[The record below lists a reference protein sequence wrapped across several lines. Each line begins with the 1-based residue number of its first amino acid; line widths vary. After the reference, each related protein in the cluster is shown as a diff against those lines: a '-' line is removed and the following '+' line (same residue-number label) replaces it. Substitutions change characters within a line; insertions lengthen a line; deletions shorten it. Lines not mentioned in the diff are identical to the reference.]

1 MLKRMINNIPNSKV
15 VIREDQKFVEKD
27 ITEFFKGKKVVAFA
41 LPGAFTPTC
50 SNYHVPAY
58 EDEYDNLKKLGIDE
72 VYCISMN
79 DPYVVQQWKEISKV
93 KNVKFIPDGNGTFT
107 KDMGMITDRSA
118 SGMGHRSFRYSMYV
132 HDGKIIK
139 LFKDENG
146 KFDVS
151 DPKTM
156 INYLKENSVG

>member
-1 MLKRMINNIPNSKV
+1 MTQKIPSSKV
-15 VIREDQKFVEKD
+15 VIREDGKFLEKD
-27 ITEFFKGKKVVAFA
+27 ITEYFKGKKIVAFA

-58 EDEYDNLKKLGIDE
+58 EEEYENLKTLGIDE

-79 DPYVVQQWKEISKV
+79 DPFVVAKWKEISGANKI
-93 KNVKFIPDGNGTFT
+93 KFIPDGNGNLT
-107 KDMGMITDRSA
+107 KNMNMISDRSA
-118 SGMGHRSFRYSMYV
+118 SGMGPRSFRYSMYV
-132 HDGKIIK
+132 DDGNIIK
-139 LFKDENG
+139 IFKDEDG

-156 INYLKENSVG
+156 IKFLKETI

>member
-1 MLKRMINNIPNSKV
+1 MTQKIPSSKV
-15 VIREDQKFVEKD
+15 VIREDGKFLEKD
-27 ITEFFKGKKVVAFA
+27 ITEYFKGKKIVAFA

-58 EDEYDNLKKLGIDE
+58 EEEYENLKTLGIDE

-79 DPYVVQQWKEISKV
+79 DPYVVAKWKEISGANKI
-93 KNVKFIPDGNGTFT
+93 KFIPDGNGNFT
-107 KDMGMITDRSA
+107 KNMNMISDRSA
-118 SGMGHRSFRYSMYV
+118 SGMGLRSFRYSMYV
-132 HDGKIIK
+132 DDGNIIK
-139 LFKDENG
+139 IFKDEDG

-156 INYLKENSVG
+156 IKFLKETS

>member
-1 MLKRMINNIPNSKV
+1 MTQKIPSSKV
-15 VIREDQKFVEKD
+15 VIREDGKFLEKD
-27 ITEFFKGKKVVAFA
+27 ITEYFKEKKIVAFA

-58 EDEYDNLKKLGIDE
+58 EEEYENLKTLGIDE

-79 DPYVVQQWKEISKV
+79 DPFVVAKWKEISGANKI
-93 KNVKFIPDGNGTFT
+93 KFIPDGNGNFT
-107 KDMGMITDRSA
+107 KDMNMISDRSA
-118 SGMGHRSFRYSMYV
+118 SGMGPRSFRYSMYV
-132 HDGKIIK
+132 DNGNIIK
-139 LFKDENG
+139 IFKDEDG

-156 INYLKENSVG
+156 IKFLKETS

>member
-1 MLKRMINNIPNSKV
+1 MTQKIPSSKV
-15 VIREDQKFVEKD
+15 VIREDGKFLEKD
-27 ITEFFKGKKVVAFA
+27 ITEYFKGKKVVAFA

-58 EDEYDNLKKLGIDE
+58 EEEYENLKTLGIDE

-79 DPYVVQQWKEISKV
+79 DPFVVAKWKEVSGANKI
-93 KNVKFIPDGNGTFT
+93 KFIPDGNGNFT
-107 KDMGMITDRSA
+107 KNMNMISDRSA
-118 SGMGHRSFRYSMYV
+118 SGMGPRSFRYSMYV
-132 HDGKIIK
+132 DDGNIIK
-139 LFKDENG
+139 IFKDEDG

-156 INYLKENSVG
+156 IKFLKETS

>member
-1 MLKRMINNIPNSKV
+1 MTQKIPNSKI
-15 VIREDQKFVEKD
+15 VIREDGKFIEKD
-27 ITEFFKGKKVVAFA
+27 IYDYFVGKKIVAFA

-58 EDEYDNLKKLGIDE
+58 EEEYENLKTVGIDE

-79 DPYVVQQWKEISKV
+79 DPFVVAKWKEISGANKI
-93 KNVKFIPDGNGTFT
+93 KFIPDGNGNFT
-107 KDMGMITDRSA
+107 KDMNMISDRSA
-118 SGMGHRSFRYSMYV
+118 SGMGPRSFRYSMYV
-132 HDGKIIK
+132 DDGNIIK
-139 LFKDENG
+139 IFKDEDG

-156 INYLKENSVG
+156 IKFLKETS

>member
-1 MLKRMINNIPNSKV
+1 MTQKIPSSKV
-15 VIREDQKFVEKD
+15 VIREDGKFLEKD
-27 ITEFFKGKKVVAFA
+27 ITEYFKGKKIVAFA

-58 EDEYDNLKKLGIDE
+58 EEEYENLKTLGIDE

-79 DPYVVQQWKEISKV
+79 DPFVVAKWKEVSGANKI
-93 KNVKFIPDGNGTFT
+93 KFIPDGNGNFT
-107 KDMGMITDRSA
+107 KNMNMISDRSA
-118 SGMGHRSFRYSMYV
+118 SGMGPRSFRYSMYV
-132 HDGKIIK
+132 DNGNIIK
-139 LFKDENG
+139 IFKDEDG

-156 INYLKENSVG
+156 IKFLKETS

>member
-1 MLKRMINNIPNSKV
+1 MLEKMINNIPNSKV

-79 DPYVVQQWKEISKV
+79 DPFVIAKWKEISKAN
-93 KNVKFIPDGNGTFT
+93 KIKFIPDGNGNFT
-107 KDMGMITDRSA
+107 KDMNMISDRSA
-118 SGMGHRSFRYSMYV
+118 SGMGLRSFRYSMYV
-132 HDGKIIK
+132 EDGKVIK
-139 LFKDENG
+139 IFKDQDG

-156 INYLKENSVG
+156 FKFLKEKS

>member
-1 MLKRMINNIPNSKV
+1 MIENIPNSKIV
-15 VIREDQKFVEKD
+15 HRVDGKFNEKD
-27 ITEFFKGKKVVAFA
+27 ITEFFTGKKVVAFA

-58 EDEYDNLKKLGIDE
+58 EEEFDNLKALGVDE

-79 DPYVVQQWKEISKV
+79 DPFVLEKWQEISGV
-93 KNVKFIPDGNGTFT
+93 KKIKFIPDGNGNFT
-107 KDMGMITDRSA
+107 KDMNMVSDRSA
-118 SGMGHRSFRYSMYV
+118 SGMGPRSFRYSMYV
-132 HDGKIIK
+132 EDGKIIK
-139 LFKDENG
+139 IFKDENG

-156 INYLKENSVG
+156 LNFLKDRS

>member
-1 MLKRMINNIPNSKV
+1 MTQKIPSSKV
-15 VIREDQKFVEKD
+15 VIREDGKFLEKD
-27 ITEFFKGKKVVAFA
+27 ITEYFKGKKIVAFA

-58 EDEYDNLKKLGIDE
+58 EEEYENLKTLGIDE

-79 DPYVVQQWKEISKV
+79 DPFVVAKWKEISGANKI
-93 KNVKFIPDGNGTFT
+93 KFIPDGNGNFT
-107 KDMGMITDRSA
+107 KNMNMISDRSA
-118 SGMGHRSFRYSMYV
+118 SGMGPRSFRYSMYV
-132 HDGKIIK
+132 DDRNIIK
-139 LFKDENG
+139 IFKDEDG

-156 INYLKENSVG
+156 IKFLKETS

>member
-1 MLKRMINNIPNSKV
+1 MTQKIPSSKV
-15 VIREDQKFVEKD
+15 VIREDGKFLEKD
-27 ITEFFKGKKVVAFA
+27 ITEYFKGKKIVAFA

-58 EDEYDNLKKLGIDE
+58 EEEYENLKTLGIDE

-79 DPYVVQQWKEISKV
+79 DPFVVAKWKEISGANKI
-93 KNVKFIPDGNGTFT
+93 KFIPDGNGNFT
-107 KDMGMITDRSA
+107 KNMNMISDRSA
-118 SGMGHRSFRYSMYV
+118 SGMGPRSFRYSMYV
-132 HDGKIIK
+132 DDGNIIK
-139 LFKDENG
+139 IFKDEDG

-156 INYLKENSVG
+156 IKFLKEIS

>member
-1 MLKRMINNIPNSKV
+1 MLEKMINNIPNSKV

-27 ITEFFKGKKVVAFA
+27 IAEFFKGKKVVAFA

-79 DPYVVQQWKEISKV
+79 DPFVIAKWKEISKAD
-93 KNVKFIPDGNGTFT
+93 KIKFIPDGNGNFT
-107 KDMGMITDRSA
+107 KDMNMISDRSA
-118 SGMGHRSFRYSMYV
+118 SGMGLRSFRYSMYV
-132 HDGKIIK
+132 EDGKIIK
-139 LFKDENG
+139 IFKDQDG

-156 INYLKENSVG
+156 IKFLKETS

>member
-1 MLKRMINNIPNSKV
+1 MTQKIPSSKV
-15 VIREDQKFVEKD
+15 VIREDGKFLEKD
-27 ITEFFKGKKVVAFA
+27 ITEYFKGKKVVAFA

-58 EDEYDNLKKLGIDE
+58 EEEYENLKTLGIDE

-79 DPYVVQQWKEISKV
+79 DPFVVAKWKEVSGANKI
-93 KNVKFIPDGNGTFT
+93 KFIPDGNGNFT
-107 KDMGMITDRSA
+107 KDMNMISDRSA
-118 SGMGHRSFRYSMYV
+118 SGMGPRSFRYSMYV
-132 HDGKIIK
+132 DNGNIIK
-139 LFKDENG
+139 IFKDEDG

-156 INYLKENSVG
+156 IKFLKEKS